1 MARNPFAKSCVSN
14 KGMRPIYVILA
25 ALLFLGVALAQAPTA
40 PVLNPR
46 GVVNAFSQQP
56 APTYAASG
64 GIIWITGLNLGP
76 PEGAKTEGPNLPK
89 ELGSV
94 KVLVNNQ
101 PIPLI
106 SVSPGKIVAQV
117 PWDAAD
123 TPQGNLL
130 QLVVES
136 AGVRSRNA
144 ARFFVRREEPAIRA
158 KGDTGFGEVDGVL
171 QGNTLKISVIGL
183 GPVDPPVE
191 TGAPGPPDLASKPK
205 GDLRVYVGGIPAH
218 VDAGLSSDRA
228 GVFDVLIDVP
238 PGAKPGD
245 IIQLYLNNRMANRV
259 TFGSLSAPETQFLK
273 APDGAE
279 LRAITGADLRG
290 TFVFASAARDSNGC
304 YPSYLFDF
312 ERKSVSPLDGCL
324 TAANRNSATPF
335 VPLPE
340 GTAVSAFVGPAEG
353 DSQQGV
359 SSKVRVWNPAL
370 DAPLDVALPAPASS
384 LAGVG
389 GDTVVALIPGTPP
402 TAVGI
407 DISTGETRS
416 ASALAGGAG
425 QGLPNQPVAATA
437 LSLDLGDGLTHVLTQ
452 RISIGAGRSVVAVG
466 DDAEKPKKAKL
477 AFLDARNAVTDIED
491 FPEDFVPL
499 VPPTPPAPAAQPG
512 QQPAAP
518 QALARIRTAQY
529 YDTATRTLYILS
541 RKPDDSAHGY
551 VAFTFAQET
560 RKKAIPFPE
569 NSFVPACTANV
580 PIFTLELSRTLVV
593 LGSNKPEGEF
603 KAVCEALGFIVMGLN
618 NQEPRAIPLPGA
630 GFINASS
637 AFDLNDYLIGTN
649 VGNARQPADTI
660 DVLDGVNL
668 TVTRLQLPSGVA
680 SFTGLRP
687 IGTTGLL
694 IAMAQRTAGGDQGLV
709 VFDLEEAATR
719 HLPVPEG
726 FASVQLVDIMPAT
739 RKVVARGIKTG
750 NAGAQYLI
758 YDLLTMDLTL
768 VPNPEGVVW
777 VGGVP
782 AQAPQPGA
790 PGAGAGGGGAGGG
803 AAGGGAGG
811 AGGTIAQPQAAPSI
825 YQDPNPKT
833 NTLAAMCF
841 DADRKPVGVMLVRIP

>member
-1 MARNPFAKSCVSN
+1 MRSISVVVVALQVS
-14 KGMRPIYVILA
+14 GA
-25 ALLFLGVALAQAPTA
+25 ALAQAPTA

-76 PEGAKTEGPNLPK
+76 PEGAKAEGATLPP
-89 ELGSV
+89 ELGGV
-94 KVLVNNQ
+94 KVLINNQ
-101 PIPLI
+101 AIPLI
-106 SVSPGKIVAQV
+106 SVSPGKIVAQI

-136 AGVRSRNA
+136 AGGRSRNP
-144 ARFFVRREEPAIRA
+144 ARFFVRREEPAIRT
-158 KGDTGFGEVDGVL
+158 KGDTGFGEAEGVL
-171 QGNTLKISVIGL
+171 QGNTLKISATGL

-191 TGAPGPPDLASKPK
+191 TGAAGPPDLASKPK
-205 GDLRVYVGGIPAH
+205 GDLRAYVGGVPAH
-218 VDAGLSSDRA
+218 VDAGLSSDRP
-228 GVFDVLIDVP
+228 GEFDVLIDVP
-238 PGAKPGD
+238 PEAKPGD
-245 IIQLYLNNRMANRV
+245 VIQLYLNNRMANRV

-273 APDGAE
+273 APE
-279 LRAITGADLRG
+279 GADLRAIVGSDLQG
-290 TFVFASAARDSNGC
+290 TFVFGSAARDSNGC

-312 ERKSVSPLDGCL
+312 AKKTVLPLDGCL
-324 TAANRNSATPF
+324 TAANRNAATPF

-353 DSQQGV
+353 DGQQTV
-359 SSKVRVWNPAL
+359 SSKVRVWNPTM
-370 DAPLDVALPAPASS
+370 DAPLDVVLPAPASS

-389 GDTVVALIPGTPP
+389 GDTVVAILPGTPP
-402 TAVGI
+402 SAVGI
-407 DISTGETRS
+407 DVATGETRS
-416 ASALAGGAG
+416 VGAAAGGAG
-425 QGLPNQPVAATA
+425 QVAPNQPVAAAA

-452 RISIGAGRSVVAVG
+452 RVSIGAGRSVVAVG

-477 AFLDARNAVTDIED
+477 AFLDARNAVTSAED

-499 VPPTPPAPAAQPG
+499 VPPSPPAQASPPG
-512 QQPAAP
+512 QAAVP
-518 QALARIRTAQY
+518 QALARIRTSQY
-529 YDTATRTLYILS
+529 YDTSTRTLYILS

-551 VAFTFAQET
+551 VAFTFAQEI

-569 NSFVPACTANV
+569 NRFVPACTASV
-580 PIFTLELSRTLVV
+580 PIFTLELSRTLAV

-630 GFINASS
+630 GFINAAS

-649 VGNARQPADTI
+649 VGSARQPADTI

-668 TVTRLQLPSGVA
+668 TVTRLQLPPGVA

-694 IAMAQRTAGGDQGLV
+694 IAMAQRNAGGDQGLV

-726 FASVQLVDIMPAT
+726 FASLQLVDIMPAT

-758 YDLLTMDLTL
+758 YDLQTMDLTL

-782 AQAPQPGA
+782 AQAPQPGT
-790 PGAGAGGGGAGGG
+790 PGAGGGGAGGAAPGGGG
-803 AAGGGAGG
+803 AAGGGGAGGGPAGG
-811 AGGTIAQPQAAPSI
+811 AGGAVPQPQPAPTV
-825 YQDPNPKT
+825 YQDPNPKA
-833 NTLAAMCF
+833 NTLAAVCF